1 MPEPVS
7 RRNRTAQ
14 TRAPGQRQT
23 GGATSRLRTIACRAL
38 QHSALGASSAPGA
51 CREHS
56 GGERLLRLCRKR
68 TRRHPSTGRLE
79 STSRRSGER
88 GRHARSVPL
97 MRASGTRRSGP
108 TLASRSSPLAVAPR
122 RSPPRK
128 PNERPACSGR
138 RANAGVSQRDN
149 PLTPPAARAP
159 RVPTTGETEHSDV
172 EAVDVQGY
180 GARFVPRSVEA
191 GPEHRKVDC
200 PEGHAEHRDAQ
211 QHPRRSSRSHAARTA

>member
-1 MPEPVS
+1 MGELS
-7 RRNRTAQ
+7 A
-14 TRAPGQRQT
+14 GH
-23 GGATSRLRTIACRAL
+23 RAL

-56 GGERLLRLCRKR
+56 GGERLLRLCRSERDGTRAQDAWRARAAGPANADR
-68 TRRHPSTGRLE
+68 TPC
-79 STSRRSGER
+79 
-88 GRHARSVPL
+88 SVPL

-200 PEGHAEHRDAQ
+200 PECHAEHRDAQ
-211 QHPRRSSRSHAARTA
+211 HPRRSSR